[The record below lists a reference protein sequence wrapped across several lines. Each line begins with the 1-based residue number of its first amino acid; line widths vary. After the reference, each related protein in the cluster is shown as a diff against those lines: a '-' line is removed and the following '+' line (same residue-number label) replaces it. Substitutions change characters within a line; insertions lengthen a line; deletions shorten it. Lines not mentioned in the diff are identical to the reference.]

1 MSDRNPTGQNPAQPS
16 RFGEDR
22 KVRCED
28 WEDLIVEALD
38 GTLSIGD
45 SAAFDQHR
53 RECAACSQMFEEVR
67 RGAAWLRFLDGEP
80 EMPPELLAKI
90 LASTSGNAVGRLP
103 LSSVSGIPR
112 RPALVPVWYRIAPLA
127 KRVVEPRLI
136 MTAAMA
142 FFSIALT
149 LNLAGVKLSE
159 VRASDLQ
166 PSAMRT
172 NLTRRYYS
180 AKEQGVK
187 YYDNLRF
194 VYEME
199 ARVRELRRTTE
210 SEPARPPA
218 PPPPRQSPSS
228 RNGSGTQ
235 QRPDSSVGGSAPQRE
250 GKPLPA
256 QTPSTEGTVLVNQI
270 LRSGHEPQLK
280 TRIRVLRLQALLNVR
295 THDSAPGICHRKT
308 RAQAEGSLA

>member
-1 MSDRNPTGQNPAQPS
+1 MSERNPTGQNPPQPP
-16 RFGEDR
+16 RFGEGR

-28 WEDLIVEALD
+28 WEGLIAEALD
-38 GTLSIGD
+38 GTLSTGD
-45 SAAFDQHR
+45 SAAFEQHR
-53 RECAACSQMFEEVR
+53 RECPACSQMLEEVR
-67 RGAAWLRFLDGEP
+67 RGAAWLGFLDGEP

-90 LASTSGNAVGRLP
+90 LARTSGMAAGSTP
-103 LSSVSGIPR
+103 LSSVSGVSR
-112 RPALVPVWYRIAPLA
+112 RATLVPVWHRISPLA
-127 KRVVEPRLI
+127 KRIVEPRLI

-149 LNLAGVKLSE
+149 LNLAGIKLSE
-159 VRASDLQ
+159 VRASDLR

-210 SEPARPPA
+210 SEPAHSPARPPQ
-218 PPPPRQSPSS
+218 RQSPSS
-228 RNGSGTQ
+228 RNSSGTQ
-235 QRPDSSVGGSAPQRE
+235 QTPDSNVGGSAPERERKPSPTQR
-250 GKPLPA
+250 
-256 QTPSTEGTVLVNQI
+256 QSTEDAVLVNQI
-270 LRSGHEPQLK
+270 LRRGHKPQLK
-280 TRIRVLRLQALLNVR
+280 TPTRAFLPQTFLNVR
-295 THDSAPGICHRKT
+295 TEDSVPGICSCKT